1 MTNQLSKSS
10 LITKVVDGCIMKVT
24 TIILNIVMVGIS
36 IEIVM
41 FWVWSGVLNTN
52 GWEVNKNKHEAIA
65 MRV

>member
-1 MTNQLSKSS
+1 
-10 LITKVVDGCIMKVT
+10 
-24 TIILNIVMVGIS
+24 
-36 IEIVM
+36 M